1 MDQKIKEFNKI
12 FDNMKELYNENNYV
26 KALELGL
33 YLVQN
38 EVINEYLYQM
48 ITNIYYINKDY
59 EKAINFS
66 EITISKYNNQENDD
80 NLFTILTSVLNDE
93 NYDLSKEYYKSH
105 LIKMINNKNSKT
117 NSLIINFIDYE
128 LNNCLNYNE
137 IKKLYLNNAI
147 SRNIFIDSIFYMV
160 FNKHVFNESTE
171 NFLEVFVKE
180 ELNSLDIYDKINSLN
195 NHKLFNIFLFYLTSP
210 KILNSN
216 NEENRLN
223 YDKINNNIDQLLVK
237 CTFNFE
243 SVDLLYKY
251 LPIYYFYYLV
261 YTGFNNKILFQ
272 KTSNLFK
279 KICPD
284 LIYTSTNLVNKSNQ
298 KIKIGFIS
306 NFIFKN
312 HSVCKDRIGIIKSLI
327 DDDRFEVYLFG
338 NNNDSKEI
346 YMDIVGNFTNR
357 IYLTNNIKESREKI
371 ESFNLDILV
380 YPEIGMDFY
389 YWILAH
395 SRLARIQINTWGH
408 SETSGIDTIDY
419 YISSVYF
426 EEETAQENYSE
437 KLIRLKSL
445 STYYYPLNQYNY
457 YNQLIKSEREKKLLF
472 FNLPSNCNLYGI
484 FQTAFKYQIINIEM
498 IKQILEK
505 DPKGVI
511 IILGLNN
518 NPNRFRNFLEESLG
532 YLINRVRIFDWMV
545 TQKYH
550 KLLSCTDI
558 VLDSYPFG
566 GCNTSLDAFNFNK
579 IVITLPSD
587 KLNGR
592 FTLGFY
598 KKMEIYEPI
607 AIDTDDYVYKAIKFA
622 NDKELRK
629 KIENKINNKKYLLF
643 KEKESIDTWKEMLI
657 NLNS

>member
-1 MDQKIKEFNKI
+1 MSDKIKEYNKI
-12 FDNMKELYNENNYV
+12 FDNMKEQYDNKNYT

-33 YLVQN
+33 DLVKNQVLN
-38 EVINEYLYQM
+38 ELLYQM

-59 EKAINFS
+59 ENAIKFS
-66 EITISKYNNQENDD
+66 ELTIINYNNQENDD
-80 NLFTILTSVLNDE
+80 NLNIILTSILNDS
-93 NYDLSKEYYKSH
+93 NYDLSKEYYKNH
-105 LIKMINNKNSKT
+105 LIKMINNKNSKS
-117 NSLIINFIDYE
+117 NQLIKNYIDYE
-128 LNNCLNYNE
+128 INNCLNYVE
-137 IKKLYLNNAI
+137 IKKLYLNNVI
-147 SRNIFIDSIFYMV
+147 SRNIYIDSIFYMV
-160 FNKHVFNESTE
+160 YNKHVFNESTE
-171 NFLEVFVKE
+171 DFLEVYIKD
-180 ELNSLDIYDKINSLN
+180 ELNSLDIYDKINSLDN
-195 NHKLFNIFLFYLTSP
+195 NKLFNIYLFYLTSP
-210 KILNSN
+210 KILNLK
-216 NEENRLN
+216 NEENKLN
-223 YDKINNNIDQLLVK
+223 YNKIIYNIDQLILK
-237 CTFNFE
+237 CTFKFE
-243 SVDLLYKY
+243 SVDAFYIH

-272 KTSNLFK
+272 KISNLFK

-284 LIYTSTNLVNKSNQ
+284 LMYTSKNLVNKSNQ
-298 KIKIGFIS
+298 NIKIGFIS

-327 DDDRFEVYLFG
+327 NDDRKEVYLFG
-338 NNNDSKEI
+338 NDNDSKDI
-346 YMDIVGNFTNR
+346 YMEIIGNFKNR
-357 IYLTNNIKESREKI
+357 IYLTKNIKESREKI
-371 ESFNLDILV
+371 ESLNLDILV

-445 STYYYPLNQYNY
+445 STYYYSLNQYN
-457 YNQLIKSEREKKLLF
+457 QLTKLDRETKLSY
-472 FNLPSNCNLYGI
+472 FNLPTNCNLYGI
-484 FQTAFKYQIINIEM
+484 FQTAFKYQITNIEM
-498 IKQILEK
+498 IKKILEK
-505 DPKGVI
+505 DPKAII

-518 NPNRFRNFLEESLG
+518 NPNRFKKKLEESIG
-532 YLINRVRIFDWMV
+532 YQINRVRIFDWMM

-579 IVITLPSD
+579 IVITLPSE

-607 AIDTDDYVYKAIKFA
+607 AIDTDDYVYKAVKFA
-622 NDKELRK
+622 NDMELRN
-629 KIENKINNKKYLLF
+629 KIENKIKDKKYLLF
-643 KEKESIDTWKEMLI
+643 EEKESIDTWKEMLI
-657 NLNS
+657 NFNS